1 MSDSQHRVT
10 FQPQGRSVSVLDG
23 TTVLEA
29 AAVAGLVID
38 TPCGGAGTCGKC
50 RVLVSQGGR
59 ASSDADQRAFT
70 KDEVEAGWRLAC
82 QSRVRNDMVVH
93 VPTGSL
99 FGGDHQIRRDSSVG
113 GPAEVRPTIRKVYVE
128 LPIPTLEDPRP
139 DLLRLEE
146 KTGPFMVGVAML
158 RHAPSRLRQQGYK
171 GTAVLSDHQLI
182 DFEEG
187 DTTTRCFGVAVD
199 IGTTTMVGS
208 LLDLRDGRELA
219 VVSRMN
225 PQVNFGD
232 DVLSRIQHSASCP
245 HCLEELRQAVIHEI
259 GGMIQ
264 VLCSEADVDARF
276 IYEATF
282 AGNTTMQHLLC
293 GVDPSP
299 LGAVPFAPAHGRGVL
314 LAAHDMGIS
323 INPHGMCYVFPVIGG
338 FVGGDT
344 VAGMMATQIDELE
357 GPVLMVDIGTNG
369 EIVLA
374 HEGELLA
381 ASTAAGP
388 AFEGARISCGMRGAR
403 GAIEKVLLNDDVHLG
418 VIGNVA
424 PMGICGSGLIDL
436 AAELLRVGIVSSEGR
451 LLPARELPTELPS
464 ALAGRVRTADD
475 GSTMFVLTE
484 PDGATAHK
492 SLSLTQR
499 DIRELQLG
507 SGAIRAGVSMLLRK
521 VGLMPADLKTVLIA
535 GGFGGFIRR
544 DNAQRLGL
552 LPPDVHHE
560 RIHYVGNV
568 SLAGARWAILSL
580 EAREHGEELAR
591 RARHLELSV
600 DGDFQKEFAEAMIF
614 PDRQS
619 SEKQQELASNTR
631 QTHRMAPSGDSQEG
645 SE

>member
-10 FQPQGRSVSVLDG
+10 FQPQGRAVSVLEG

-50 RVLVSQGGR
+50 RVLVSQGAR
-59 ASSDADQRAFT
+59 ESTDADRKAFT
-70 KDEVEAGWRLAC
+70 EDELDAGWRLAC
-82 QSRVRNDMVVH
+82 QNLVKTDMVVH

-99 FGGDHQIRRDSSVG
+99 FGGDHQIGRDSSVG

-128 LPIPTLEDPRP
+128 LPAPTLEDPRP

-146 KTGPFMVGVAML
+146 KTGPFKVDAAML

-182 DFEEG
+182 DLEDG

-199 IGTTTMVGS
+199 IGTTTMVAS
-208 LLDLRDGRELA
+208 LLNLCDGRELA
-219 VVSRMN
+219 IVSRMN
-225 PQVNFGD
+225 PQVSFGD

-245 HCLEELRQAVIHEI
+245 HCLEELRQAVVHEI
-259 GGMIQ
+259 GGMIRT
-264 VLCSEADVDARF
+264 LCDKADIDARF
-276 IYEATF
+276 IYEAVF

-299 LGAVPFAPAHGRGVL
+299 LGAVPFAPAYGRGVL
-314 LAAHDMGIS
+314 LSAHDMGIP
-323 INPHGMCYVFPVIGG
+323 INSHGMCYVFPVIGG

-344 VAGMMATQIDELE
+344 VAGMLATRIDELE

-374 HEGELLA
+374 HDGELLA

-403 GAIEKVLLNDDVHLG
+403 GAIEKVVLDGDVHLG
-418 VIGNVA
+418 VIGNVP

-436 AAELLRVGIVSSEGR
+436 ASELLRVGIVSPEGR
-451 LLPARELPTELPS
+451 LLPVDELPTRLSPG
-464 ALAGRVRTADD
+464 LAGRVRSADD
-475 GSTMFVLTE
+475 GSTIFVLTE
-484 PDGATAHK
+484 PDGGTTHK
-492 SLSLTQR
+492 PLSLTQR

-507 SGAIRAGVSMLLRK
+507 TGAIRAGISMLLRK
-521 VGLMPADLKTVLIA
+521 AGLTPADLKKVLIA

-568 SLAGARWAILSL
+568 SLAGARWALLSL
-580 EAREHGEELAR
+580 EARKHGEELAR
-591 RARHLELSV
+591 QARHLELSV
-600 DGDFQKEFAEAMIF
+600 DGDFQMEFAEAMIF
-614 PDRQS
+614 P
-619 SEKQQELASNTR
+619 
-631 QTHRMAPSGDSQEG
+631 SG
-645 SE
+645 

>member
-1 MSDSQHRVT
+1 MSDSQRRIT
-10 FQPQGRSVSVLDG
+10 FQPQGRAVSVLDG
-23 TTVLEA
+23 TTILEA

-50 RVLVSQGGR
+50 RVQVSRGE
-59 ASSDADQRAFT
+59 AKPSDADRGVFT
-70 KDEVEAGWRLAC
+70 KSELESGWRLAC
-82 QSRVRNDMVVH
+82 QNRVGADMVVH

-99 FGGDHQIRRDSSVG
+99 FGGDHQIARDSSAG

-128 LPIPTLEDPRP
+128 LPAPTLEDPRP

-146 KTGPFMVGVAML
+146 KTGPFKVDVAML
-158 RHAPSRLRQQGYK
+158 RHAPSRLRQQEYK
-171 GTAVLSDHQLI
+171 GTVVLSDHQLI
-182 DFEEG
+182 DLEEG
-187 DTTTRCFGVAVD
+187 DTTTRCFSVAID
-199 IGTTTMVGS
+199 IGTTTMAAS
-208 LLDLRDGRELA
+208 LLNLCDGQELA

-225 PQVNFGD
+225 PQVSFGD

-245 HCLEELRQAVIHEI
+245 HCLEELRQAVVHEI
-259 GGMIQ
+259 GGMIR
-264 VLCSEADVDARF
+264 VLCDEAGIDARF
-276 IYEATF
+276 IYEAAF

-299 LGAVPFAPAHGRGVL
+299 MGGVPFAPAYGRGML
-314 LAAHDMGIS
+314 LSAREMDIP

-344 VAGMMATQIDELE
+344 VAGMLATRIDDLE

-374 HEGELLA
+374 HDGDLLA

-403 GAIEKVLLNDDVHLG
+403 GAIEKVVLDGDVHLG
-418 VIGNVA
+418 VIGNV
-424 PMGICGSGLIDL
+424 PPIGICGSGLIDL
-436 AAELLRVGIVSSEGR
+436 AAEMLRVGIVSPEGR
-451 LLPARELPTELPS
+451 LLPAHELPTGLSP
-464 ALAGRVRTADD
+464 ALAGRVRAVDD
-475 GSTMFVLTE
+475 GGIVFVLTE
-484 PDGATAHK
+484 PDGGTTHR

-507 SGAIRAGVSMLLRK
+507 SGAIRAGISMLLRK
-521 VGLMPADLKTVLIA
+521 ADLKPEDLKTVLIA

-544 DNAQRLGL
+544 DNAQRIGL
-552 LPPDVHHE
+552 LPPDVDHE

-568 SLAGARWAILSL
+568 SLAGARWALLSL
-580 EAREHGEELAR
+580 EARKHGEELAR
-591 RARHLELSV
+591 RARHVELSV
-600 DGDFQKEFAEAMIF
+600 DGDFQMEFAEAMIF

-619 SEKQQELASNTR
+619 SAR
-631 QTHRMAPSGDSQEG
+631 
-645 SE
+645 

>member
-10 FQPQGRSVSVLDG
+10 FQPQGRAVSVLDG

-50 RVLVSQGGR
+50 RVLVSQG
-59 ASSDADQRAFT
+59 ATESSQTDRKTFT
-70 KDEVEAGWRLAC
+70 KDELEVGWRLAC
-82 QSRVRNDMVVH
+82 QNRVGNDMVVH

-99 FGGDHQIRRDSSVG
+99 FGGDHQIGRDSSVG

-128 LPIPTLEDPRP
+128 LPAPTLEDPRP

-146 KTGPFMVGVAML
+146 KTGPFKVDVAML

-171 GTAVLSDHQLI
+171 GTVVLSDHQLI

-187 DTTTRCFGVAVD
+187 DTTTRCLGVAID
-199 IGTTTMVGS
+199 IGTTTMVAS
-208 LLDLRDGRELA
+208 LLNLCDGRELA
-219 VVSRMN
+219 TVSRMN
-225 PQVNFGD
+225 PQVSFGD
-232 DVLSRIQHSASCP
+232 DVLSRIQHSSSCP
-245 HCLEELRQAVIHEI
+245 HCLEELRQAVVQEI
-259 GGMIQ
+259 SGMIHA
-264 VLCSEADVDARF
+264 LCDEADIDARF
-276 IYEATF
+276 IYEAAF

-299 LGAVPFAPAHGRGVL
+299 LGAVPFAPAYGRGVL
-314 LAAHDMGIS
+314 LSAHDMGIS

-344 VAGMMATQIDELE
+344 VAGMLATRIGELE

-374 HEGELLA
+374 HDGELLA

-403 GAIEKVLLNDDVHLG
+403 GAIEKVVLDGDVHLG
-418 VIGNVA
+418 VIGNVPA
-424 PMGICGSGLIDL
+424 IGICGSGLIDL
-436 AAELLRVGIVSSEGR
+436 AAELLRVGIVSTKGR
-451 LLPARELPTELPS
+451 LLPAHELPTDLSS
-464 ALAGRVRTADD
+464 ALAGRVRSADD
-475 GSTMFVLTE
+475 GSTIFVLTE
-484 PDGATAHK
+484 PDGGTTHR

-507 SGAIRAGVSMLLRK
+507 SGAIRAGISMLLRK
-521 VGLMPADLKTVLIA
+521 AGLKPEDLKTVLIA

-568 SLAGARWAILSL
+568 SLAG
-580 EAREHGEELAR
+580 
-591 RARHLELSV
+591 
-600 DGDFQKEFAEAMIF
+600 
-614 PDRQS
+614 
-619 SEKQQELASNTR
+619 
-631 QTHRMAPSGDSQEG
+631 
-645 SE
+645 